1 MKLKHLLGIV
11 FVALV
16 GGFLAYHLL
25 NKKENDNTV
34 SVSDGNEEDAPSQM
48 KSEQDNFVAS
58 EEKCEATMYRVYKNM
73 SSRNDEAKEILADI
87 HDDMKKSEDNIS
99 SKKADIEKLMENLKK

>member
-1 MKLKHLLGIV
+1 MKLKHLLGIA

-25 NKKENDNTV
+25 NRKEDNTTTLE
-34 SVSDGNEEDAPSQM
+34 SDGNVGDTTSQM
-48 KSEQDNFVAS
+48 ESEQDSFVAS
-58 EEKCEATMYRVYKNM
+58 EEKCDATMRQVYENM
-73 SSRNDEAKEILADI
+73 NSRNDEAKEILVDI
-87 HDDMKKSEDNIS
+87 HDEMKKSEDNIS